1 MWSVIKYYSE
11 SRGLVVEEVTGMR
24 CRVMHRLID
33 TVNGMPLTSGDKISK
48 IYLEDRKSKFL
59 SSLADDSQA
68 SAQISDISSDDEDA
82 VITNVEPRDYRVAM
96 EAEDILEMWFGKR
109 RIDRNIVKSSKIQK
123 SMGLVNDND

>member
-48 IYLEDRKSKFL
+48 IYLEDRKSNFL
-59 SSLADDSQA
+59 SSLADDNKA
-68 SAQISDISSDDEDA
+68 SAQISSDDEDDM
-82 VITNVEPRDYRVAM
+82 ITNVEPRDYRVAM